1 MKNRTDKSVS
11 RCVSSYSRGVRSI
24 GALAVAVFLGGCST
38 VPPTTDVFT
47 LQPARGVTSHMTT
60 AGAVPERTQVVRV
73 AVSVPQALD
82 RRALTVRVDA
92 VRYTIDDRY
101 QWSLPFGAEVEEAL
115 RTRLAARYPAY
126 VFVSDLSAAA
136 NRADK
141 RLQFVFDR
149 YEAARKGGAV
159 AHGYCSLRAGNQTVW
174 TRPFAFHTEA
184 EATPEG
190 IAQALQSLLDEVL
203 SVCVLEPEGR

>member
-1 MKNRTDKSVS
+1 MV
-11 RCVSSYSRGVRSI
+11 
-24 GALAVAVFLGGCST
+24 VAGFLGGCGT
-38 VPPTTDVFT
+38 VPPTTDLFT
-47 LQPARGVTSHMTT
+47 LQPASGVTSPVTT
-60 AGAVPERTQVVRV
+60 AEAVPERVRVVRI

-82 RRALTVRVDA
+82 RRALTVRADA

-101 QWSLPFGAEVEEAL
+101 QWSLPFGEEVQEAL
-115 RTRLAARYPAY
+115 RTRLAVRYPAY
-126 VFVSDLSAAA
+126 VFVSDLSALA
-136 NRADK
+136 NRADM

-149 YEAARKGGAV
+149 YEADLKGGAL
-159 AHGYCSLRAGNQTVW
+159 AHGSCSLHAGNQTVW
-174 TRPFAFHTEA
+174 KRPFAFHTEA